1 MVEKPPIF
9 VLEHVSG
16 WNEHLTTFIFSSMYK
31 QACFIDM
38 MLGLRAPLVAEKCK
52 EACCW
57 WTKPLCITCWLTVP
71 HPIDFQNSYRWINRG
86 VFFFGKS
93 RSSGNILQYAAGAW
107 RHIFWVTLK
116 EVAWSMIGSKGF
128 KEGLSFL
135 IQQELGLGMVLERFR
150 KYAFFSS
157 RKLHMDSDLGHH
169 DNPPSKQSVAYSSS
183 YCYSRE
189 MLLLTAATLLLWSYG
204 G

>member
-1 MVEKPPIF
+1 MKWTLNNVYFFFHVQASLLHWYDVGPSCSLGCGKMQRGLLLMNKTTLHHLLVNSSTSHRLPEF
-9 VLEHVSG
+9 VSVNQPGS
-16 WNEHLTTFIFSSMYK
+16 FF
-31 QACFIDM
+31 
-38 MLGLRAPLVAEKCK
+38 
-52 EACCW
+52 
-57 WTKPLCITCWLTVP
+57 
-71 HPIDFQNSYRWINRG
+71 
-86 VFFFGKS
+86 FFFGKS
-93 RSSGNILQYAAGAW
+93 WSSGNILQYVAGAW

-183 YCYSRE
+183 YYSRE
-189 MLLLTAATLLLWSYG
+189 MLLLTAAILLLWSYG